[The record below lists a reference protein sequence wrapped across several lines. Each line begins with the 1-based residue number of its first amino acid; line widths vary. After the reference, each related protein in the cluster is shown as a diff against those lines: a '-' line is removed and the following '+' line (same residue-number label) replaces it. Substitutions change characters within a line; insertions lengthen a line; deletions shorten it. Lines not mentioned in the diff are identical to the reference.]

1 MLSIRRYPLA
11 RAFLHGTAILG
22 LVFAAGAS
30 ALTAYAAPMTN
41 NLIAD
46 AIKITTAGYSGT
58 VDDVVPAT
66 TSASDPVITCGASQ
80 GMDSVWYTFTPVASG
95 VAAIST
101 VNSQYDTIVAVFK
114 NDPLVLGGLIQM
126 GCNDNASAGIKTS
139 SLSLALRGGVK
150 YYIEV
155 VRKTGTP
162 VSSPDR
168 LNIQYSFTQKVVAW
182 SNPLGKKYDA
192 GDDSLFEFSSGWQP
206 TPWLGA
212 YKDNIYISHNVN
224 NTAVAYFDGGN
235 FDLWYELGPTMGTL
249 AVYVDNVLQVN
260 LGQGNATYVSNMVW
274 NSPVYSDGV
283 HKLTLK
289 HTVGSTKANFD
300 YITVYS
306 FPDVIPPAKITTLT
320 ATTGTTSGKITL
332 KWNAVGDDNKV
343 GKATSYEIRYFPH
356 TGVLPNCV
364 FNWATGTSY
373 VVGLPTPAI
382 AGTIQQVT
390 LSGLVPNLRYYF
402 CIAAID
408 EVGNM
413 GIPSNRATAI
423 ATAGVP
429 YGTGT
434 YDDNHPG
441 WTYTGNWRLVTDPDA
456 RYNTLHVSHK
466 IDDTAD
472 FFFTGKQFVF
482 TYRTGFDGGLMD
494 VYVDG
499 VYLTTIDQL
508 TPFTNRFY
516 YTSPI
521 MVNGP
526 HFVRFVHRTQL
537 EVTVDQIYVW
547 APVDFGPPDPI
558 TDLAAVPG
566 LNNGEVDL
574 TWTATGDD
582 PGGVGKADHY
592 EIRYSPYPITNAVEW
607 DFAEP
612 AAGVFPA
619 PHLAGVV
626 EHMTV
631 IGLTPGAHYYFAV
644 LASDN
649 AFYDVLS
656 NTTDSDVQYTGPY
669 AAGPAFY
676 EDDDP
681 IWSYNG
687 TWRQVAHTSASAG
700 HIHKA
705 DNFPPKPSA
714 YFWFTGTK
722 FTLFFQKNA
731 GYGILEVFVDGV
743 KVGAINQYSAVPVW
757 DVYWVSPVFAF
768 GNHVV
773 EFRLAGDRA
782 TVDRIR
788 IFP

>member
-1 MLSIRRYPLA
+1 MLSIRHYPLA

-46 AIKITTAGYSGT
+46 AIKITTAGYAGV

-66 TSASDPVITCGASQ
+66 TTASDPVITCGASQ

-95 VAAIST
+95 VAGIST

-126 GCNDNASAGIKTS
+126 GCNNDAGAGIKTS
-139 SLSLALRGGVK
+139 SLSLALRGGVR

-155 VRKTGTP
+155 VRRTGTP

-182 SNPLGKKYDA
+182 SDPLGKEWDA
-192 GDDSLFEFSSGWQP
+192 GDDNLFDFSAGWQP
-206 TPWLGA
+206 FPLFGA
-212 YKDNIYISHNVN
+212 FRNDIHVSSNVN
-224 NTAVAYFDGGN
+224 NTATAYFDGAN
-235 FDLWYELGPTMGTL
+235 FDLKYALGPTMGTL
-249 AVYVDNVLQVN
+249 AVYVDNVFQVN
-260 LGQGNATYVSNMVW
+260 LGQGNATYVPNMVW
-274 NSPVYSDGV
+274 NSPAYSDGV
-283 HKLTLK
+283 HRLTLK
-289 HTVGSTKANFD
+289 HIVGGTEANFD
-300 YITVYS
+300 SITVYS

-320 ATTGTTSGKITL
+320 ATTGTTTGKVTL
-332 KWNAVGDDNKV
+332 KWTAVGDDNKV
-343 GKATSYEIRYFPH
+343 GTATSYEVRYFPH

-364 FNWATGTSY
+364 FNWGTGTPFI
-373 VVGLPTPAI
+373 VGLPTPTI
-382 AGTIQQVT
+382 AGTVQQVT

-402 CIAAID
+402 CIAAVD

-434 YDDNHPG
+434 YDDRHPG
-441 WTYTGNWRLVTDPDA
+441 WTYKGNWEAVNNPDA
-456 RYNTLHVSHK
+456 RYNTLHISHK

-472 FFFTGKQFVF
+472 FYFTGKQFVF
-482 TYRTGFDGGLMD
+482 TYISGPGGGLMD

-499 VYLTTIDQL
+499 VFVTTINQY
-508 TPFTNRFY
+508 TFY
-516 YTSPI
+516 PNTFFYTSPI

-526 HFVRFVHRTQL
+526 HFVRFVHMTQL
-537 EVTVDQIYVW
+537 EVTVDQIYIW
-547 APVDFGPPDPI
+547 APADLGPPDPI
-558 TDLAAVPG
+558 TDLAAIPG
-566 LNNGEVDL
+566 LNDGEVDL

-592 EIRYSPYPITNAVEW
+592 EVRYSPYPITNAVEW
-607 DFAEP
+607 DYAEP

-619 PHLAGVV
+619 PHMAGVV
-626 EHMTV
+626 ENVTV

-669 AAGPAFY
+669 AAGPAYY

-687 TWRQVAHTSASAG
+687 TWTQVANANASAG
-700 HIHKA
+700 HFHRA
-705 DNFPPKPSA
+705 ANFPPKPSA
-714 YFWFTGTK
+714 RFWFTGTK
-722 FTLFFQKNA
+722 FTLFFQKNV
-731 GYGILEVFVDGV
+731 GYGTLEVFVDGV
-743 KVGAINQYSAVPVW
+743 KVGAIDQHYAVPLW
-757 DVYWVSPVFAF
+757 NVYWVSPVFAF

-773 EFRLAGDRA
+773 EFRLAGAKA

-788 IFP
+788 VFP